1 MHNSGDD
8 NTNATI
14 QQEASLA
21 LSVCEDTRRIT
32 EDERLD
38 TDDSCTSYDTKNGPS
53 GQNGPG
59 GPPQT
64 AEERFGRKMGPE
76 GPPQTA
82 GERLFQRR

>member
-38 TDDSCTSYDTKNGPS
+38 TDDACTRYNTKYGPS
-53 GQNGPG
+53 GLSNCIRNSGIDITIVAIQ
-59 GPPQT
+59 
-64 AEERFGRKMGPE
+64 RE
-76 GPPQTA
+76 GYS
-82 GERLFQRR
+82 G